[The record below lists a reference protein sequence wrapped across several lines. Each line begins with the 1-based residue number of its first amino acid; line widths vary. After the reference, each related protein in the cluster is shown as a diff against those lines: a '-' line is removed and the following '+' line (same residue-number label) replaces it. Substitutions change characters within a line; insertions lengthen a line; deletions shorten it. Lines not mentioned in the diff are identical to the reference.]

1 MARILRT
8 IKIIEGLLLTSM
20 PIIFKLIHFDH
31 YIVESTRYERNGKNV
46 KKENNLIKHDWA
58 CNIYIYIRNSALI
71 TKLTENSIIN
81 KRRRRVDF
89 LDISL
94 NYNKQKEG
102 FFLFDS
108 QVRNQ
113 IKFDSITIRDSG
125 KDLKY
130 LISLMGKI
138 INPAVILFTEG
149 PKNLD
154 LDVRYA

>member
-8 IKIIEGLLLTSM
+8 IKIIGGLLLTSM
-20 PIIFKLIHFDH
+20 PIIFKLIHFDY

>member
-1 MARILRT
+1 M
-8 IKIIEGLLLTSM
+8 IE
-20 PIIFKLIHFDH
+20 H
-31 YIVESTRYERNGKNV
+31 
-46 KKENNLIKHDWA
+46 A
-58 CNIYIYIRNSALI
+58 IYIYIRNNALI

>member
-8 IKIIEGLLLTSM
+8 IKIIGGLLLTSM
-20 PIIFKLIHFDH
+20 PIIFKLIHFDY

-58 CNIYIYIRNSALI
+58 CNIYIRNSALI
-71 TKLTENSIIN
+71 TKLTEYSIIN

-94 NYNKQKEG
+94 NYNKHKEAR

>member
-1 MARILRT
+1 MRT
-8 IKIIEGLLLTSM
+8 IKIIGGLLLTSM
-20 PIIFKLIHFDH
+20 PIIFKLIHFDY

-58 CNIYIYIRNSALI
+58 CNIYIRNSALI

-94 NYNKQKEG
+94 NYEITTNRKKRS